1 VRSAPTSILPKP
13 SLYFFQSYRWQ
24 SFRPKGQARRQQDE
38 KMMTE
43 DFLVL
48 KLLSL
53 GMDSSNCMDLN
64 HFVDGPLTGIYSIT
78 WSL

>member
-13 SLYFFQSYRWQ
+13 ILYFFKIYRWQ
-24 SFRPKGQARRQQDE
+24 SFRPKGQVRRQQE
-38 KMMTE
+38 GKMMTE

-48 KLLSL
+48 KLLSR
-53 GMDSSNCMDLN
+53 GMDSTNCMDSN
-64 HFVDGPLTGIYSIT
+64 HFVDGPMTGIFSIP